1 MAITPGQQLLHYRL
15 IEKVGEGGMGV
26 VWKALDTTLDRE
38 IALKVLPDDVARDPD
53 RLSRFE
59 REAKALAALDHP
71 NIVTIHTVQQAEG
84 VRFITMELVRG
95 APLTKS
101 IPKGGMPLAELL
113 RVGASLADALEAAH
127 AKGVVHRDLKPGN
140 VMVGNDGRVRVLDFG
155 LVKLNRPEADGD
167 LNEAVTATATGI
179 GMVVGTLP
187 YMSPEQLKGEAVDH
201 RTDIFSVGVMLY
213 EMATGRHPFPA
224 KSNAERVASI
234 LTGTPR
240 PANEVRDDLPDGL
253 QRVIERCIAKDPE
266 RRFETAGQLRDE
278 LQSVERRL
286 AVAGDV
292 PRAATVSEP
301 EKTARRWSL
310 GGSSKQ
316 DVDLG
321 SAQRR
326 AIDEGG
332 ESSRVALSMLREEKR
347 DKERKDAAGYVLG
360 GAITAAAG
368 VAVMPFFWF
377 LVPDKPVWPVGLI
390 PLVVGIVLI
399 LWGRYSLK
407 SLTGDG

>member
-1 MAITPGQQLLHYRL
+1 MPVEPGQTLLHYR
-15 IEKVGEGGMGV
+15 IVEKLGQGGMGV
-26 VWKALDTTLDRE
+26 VWKAVDTTLDRE
-38 IALKVLPDDVARDPD
+38 IALKVLPDDVANDPE

-95 APLTKS
+95 ASLTKS

-140 VMVGNDGRVRVLDFG
+140 VMIGNDGRVRVLDFG
-155 LVKLNRPEADGD
+155 LVKLNRPDADGD
-167 LNEAVTATATGI
+167 ATHAMTATATGI
-179 GMVVGTLP
+179 GVVVGTLP

-224 KSNAERVASI
+224 KSNAERVALI
-234 LTGTPR
+234 LTATPR
-240 PANEVRDDLPDGL
+240 RANEIRDDIPDGL
-253 QRVIERCIAKDPE
+253 QRVIERCIAKDPS
-266 RRFETAGQLRDE
+266 RRFETAGQIRDE
-278 LQSVERRL
+278 LRSVERR
-286 AVAGDV
+286 
-292 PRAATVSEP
+292 RAATGSGP
-301 EKTARRWSL
+301 EKTTRQWSL

-321 SAQRR
+321 KALRK

-347 DKERKDAAGYVLG
+347 DKERKEAAGYVLG

-368 VAVMPFFWF
+368 AALMPSFWF
-377 LVPDKPVWPVGLI
+377 MVPDKPVWPVGLI

-399 LWGRYSLK
+399 LWGRHSLK
-407 SLTGDG
+407 SLTRDG

>member
-1 MAITPGQQLLHYRL
+1 MALESGQQLLHYRL

-38 IALKVLPDDVARDPD
+38 IALKVLPDDVANDPD

-167 LNEAVTATATGI
+167 ATQAVTATATGI

-253 QRVIERCIAKDPE
+253 QRVIERCIAKDPA

-286 AVAGDV
+286 AVPGDV
-292 PRAATVSEP
+292 PRAATLSEP
-301 EKTARRWSL
+301 EKTAGRWSPGVRL
-310 GGSSKQ
+310 VPGHRVAESRRQ
-316 DVDLG
+316 
-321 SAQRR
+321 R
-326 AIDEGG
+326 AIRCPFRTAGSRDPPTLAARSGAGCCYDGLVGCACETGEYPAGG
-332 ESSRVALSMLREEKR
+332 
-347 DKERKDAAGYVLG
+347 
-360 GAITAAAG
+360 
-368 VAVMPFFWF
+368 
-377 LVPDKPVWPVGLI
+377 
-390 PLVVGIVLI
+390 
-399 LWGRYSLK
+399 
-407 SLTGDG
+407 